1 MTHVSFLEE
10 LEKILLQTEV
20 QDVRNLKPSDVK
32 NKYRILPENEKYRV
46 GFIKEIVDVRNNQL
60 EVEGFDDD
68 EIEAIL
74 QHLCVS

>member
-1 MTHVSFLEE
+1 MFCCLNN
-10 LEKILLQTEV
+10 V

-32 NKYRILPENEKYRV
+32 KKYRILPENEKFRV